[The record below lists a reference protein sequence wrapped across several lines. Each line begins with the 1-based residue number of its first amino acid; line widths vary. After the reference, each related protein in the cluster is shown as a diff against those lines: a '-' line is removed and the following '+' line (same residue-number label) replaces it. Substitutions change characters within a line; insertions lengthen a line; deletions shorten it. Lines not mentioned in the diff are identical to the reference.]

1 MLNIVKI
8 GGKMTLTFDR
18 ERYKKLLCQY
28 QPKVIKNEAENEV
41 ALKIVEQL
49 MHNRNRTPEEDE
61 LYDLLVVLVEK
72 FEQERYKPGATSTP
86 LSMLH
91 FLMEQQE
98 FEEQDLIPLFGSKDT
113 LKKVIQGQTDITPDQ
128 ARALSSLFDVDLS
141 LFL

>member
-72 FEQERYKPGATSTP
+72 FEQEHYKPGATSTP

-98 FEEQDLIPLFGSKDT
+98 IEEQDLIPLFGSKDT

>member
-72 FEQERYKPGATSTP
+72 FEQEHYKPGATSTP

-98 FEEQDLIPLFGSKDT
+98 IEEQDLIPLFGSKDT
-113 LKKVIQGQTDITPDQ
+113 LKKVLQGQTDITLDK
-128 ARALSSLFDVDLS
+128 AKLLSSLFNVDLN
-141 LFL
+141 LFV